1 MNDGPSAAVTRSS
14 AQTPIRSS
22 GDAAARGPG
31 AARYDWPLALTA
43 LGCAFASMLVLYW
56 PGVTALVHIWLN
68 SVTYAHGMMILPLA
82 LWLVWLRRRQLA
94 CLRPTP
100 SPWGIAAVAALGA
113 LWFAGRIVDVT
124 SVQTFVVVALLP
136 ALTIALLGTAVARR
150 LLFPLCFLFFAWP
163 VGNFLVPVLQD
174 YTAWFSVL
182 MLKLGGIPVYL
193 EGHYISIPHGNFLVA
208 DVCSG
213 IRYLIA
219 SVAVGSVYAYL
230 MYRSMWRRLAFMGL
244 ALVLPVL
251 ANGAR
256 AWGIITIAHLTDMKH
271 AVGVDHLIYGWVFF
285 VFVLL
290 LLFGLGSLFRE
301 PYQPPAAGAEAAA
314 APFAL
319 RSVAAPLLATALVLG
334 AGPAIDSWL
343 SSDGAGAAEALRL
356 VPPVVPGWEGP
367 LSAADEWQPDYA
379 VADRT
384 LHADYR
390 RDGEPLALHVFQY
403 LQHGRGSDLIRYD
416 NRIPDETLWRR
427 ASEAER
433 RVALPDGGEATVR
446 EVVMRGPEGRS
457 RIVWYW
463 YQVGGTP
470 TTQPVAVKLL
480 EAWAR
485 LRGDERGSLLVTLT
499 GDYPLSAADV
509 RARMAAFVAAAG
521 MRVEFDAED
530 GT

>member
-1 MNDGPSAAVTRSS
+1 MNDGSSAMVKGSSGHAPSRSPRDAAVH
-14 AQTPIRSS
+14 
-22 GDAAARGPG
+22 GPR
-31 AARYDWPLALTA
+31 ARYGWPLALTV
-43 LGCAFASMLVLYW
+43 LGLAFASMLVLYW

-94 CLRPTP
+94 LLRPMP
-100 SPWGIAAVAALGA
+100 SPWGIAAVAALGS

-136 ALTIALLGTAVARR
+136 ALTVALLGTAVARR

-174 YTAWFSVL
+174 YTAWFAVL
-182 MLKLGGIPVYL
+182 MLKLSGIPVYL
-193 EGHYISIPHGNFLVA
+193 EGHYISIPHGNFMVA

-230 MYRSMWRRLAFMGL
+230 MYRSTRRRLAFMGL
-244 ALVLPVL
+244 AVMLPVL

-256 AWGIITIAHLTDMKH
+256 AWGIITIAHLTDMEY
-271 AVGVDHLIYGWVFF
+271 AVGVDHLIYGWIFF

-301 PYQPPAAGAEAAA
+301 PWQAPAASAEAAA
-314 APFAL
+314 SPFAL
-319 RSVAAPLLATALVLG
+319 RSVAAPLLATALILG
-334 AGPAIDSWL
+334 AGPAADAWL
-343 SSDGAGAAEALRL
+343 SSDGAGAAQAPAPL
-356 VPPVVPGWEGP
+356 PPAVPGWEGP
-367 LSAADEWQPDYA
+367 LAAADEWQPDYA
-379 VADRT
+379 VAERA
-384 LHADYR
+384 LHADYGL
-390 RDGEPLALHVFQY
+390 DGERLALHVFHYQR
-403 LQHGRGSDLIRYD
+403 HGRGSDLIRYD
-416 NRIPDETLWRR
+416 NRIPDEIVWRR
-427 ASEAER
+427 VSEAER
-433 RVALPDGGEATVR
+433 RVALPGGGEATVR

-463 YQVGGTP
+463 YQVGGAP
-470 TTQPVAVKLL
+470 TIQPVAVKLL

-485 LRGDERGSLLVTLT
+485 LRGDERGSLLVALT

-509 RARMAAFVAAAG
+509 RARLAAFVAAAG
-521 MRVEFDAED
+521 MRVEFDTGD
-530 GT
+530 GA